1 MKKIIFPLLL
11 IVSVCVSSWSS
22 VQASYTLDPEEKE
35 MMSLLDSKLES
46 MLTDN
51 KAGLITFMMQM
62 NQLIAR
68 WSSDERTMA
77 LATQLF
83 NSSVGLLSSTVDL
96 SLESISIACRGECLR
111 IFVCGQWPLEDVSP
125 REVQLKTILN
135 NIVKTQWV
143 DITGLGKRCAWVD
156 YHMKNDF
163 AINLTDSYTLS
174 SYVDANDELKEIREH
189 NNGYSWS
196 IPLSPGSSKEYNI
209 IVR

>member
-68 WSSDERTMA
+68 
-77 LATQLF
+77 
-83 NSSVGLLSSTVDL
+83 
-96 SLESISIACRGECLR
+96 
-111 IFVCGQWPLEDVSP
+111 
-125 REVQLKTILN
+125 
-135 NIVKTQWV
+135 
-143 DITGLGKRCAWVD
+143 
-156 YHMKNDF
+156 
-163 AINLTDSYTLS
+163 
-174 SYVDANDELKEIREH
+174 
-189 NNGYSWS
+189 
-196 IPLSPGSSKEYNI
+196 
-209 IVR
+209 